1 MRKLISLG
9 LVIFSMVILWACSK
23 DKTTSQNNGVCT
35 TTNMSFN
42 ADIQPIF
49 NANCTTCHS
58 GTNSSGSQNLSN
70 YAGVVK
76 AIDNG
81 KLIGVITHASGFPAM
96 PQGAAKLSDCTI
108 SKISAW
114 INQGQLNN

>member
-1 MRKLISLG
+1 MRKLIFSC
-9 LVIFSMVILWACSK
+9 VVTCSMVMLWACSK
-23 DKTTSQNNGVCT
+23 DKAADQNNGICN
-35 TTNMSFN
+35 TTNMSFS

-49 NANCTTCHS
+49 NANCTSCHS

-114 INQGQLNN
+114 ISQGQLNN